1 MKTNLWYNSYNS
13 NRNNRQT
20 SRKELLMMIKSDNQ
34 QPNQLINEK
43 SPYLLQHAYNPV
55 DWYPWGEEAFR
66 KAKEENKP
74 LFLSIGYST
83 CHWCHVMETDSFE
96 DDEVAA
102 LLNKHYVAV
111 KVDREE
117 RPDLD
122 QQYMAACQALTG
134 QGGWPL
140 TVFLTPDLKPFY
152 AGTFFPK
159 VSRYGISGMLDI
171 LPRISDYWMKEK
183 ERVVQAAEEL
193 TGALSRLAVES
204 QSGQSELP
212 EDQGRQILS
221 KAYEQLRQNFD
232 REYAGFGDSPKFPAP
247 HQLLFLLRY
256 GAKQEAS
263 EAFKMVDKTL
273 EAFHRGGI
281 FDQLGFGIHR
291 YSVDRKW
298 LVPHF
303 EKMLYD
309 QALTLLAAAEAYRLT
324 GNLEARALAKKIV
337 TYLLRDMQAPGGAFY
352 AAEDAD
358 SEGEEGTFYVWRLAE
373 LLELFGPEQG
383 QLLADYYGVTAEGNF
398 EQGLNILSRPHSDS
412 EFASLKNVDQK
423 ELQNLFETA
432 RAKMFEARAEREKPF
447 LDDKVITAWNGL
459 LIAALARAGVL
470 LEEPDYIKQA
480 ERAAAFIIRHLTLP
494 DGQLLRRYRDQQ
506 AAINGFLDDYAAMVW
521 AYLEL
526 YRATLKEE
534 YLKTATSLNEQ
545 MMELFGNEQGTLY
558 YSREAEGE
566 GLPPLEAEAYDGA
579 IPSGFSM
586 AVMNQFRLGRLMQDE
601 GLMQRGTKL
610 LASQGKNLEKQPT
623 AYTYLLTALDYLL
636 TAGESLTY
644 CPAGGNCDLE

>member
-1 MKTNLWYNSYNS
+1 MIKAE
-13 NRNNRQT
+13 NRQ
-20 SRKELLMMIKSDNQ
+20 
-34 QPNQLINEK
+34 PNRLINEK

-55 DWYPWGEEAFR
+55 DWYPWGEEAFK
-66 KAKEENKP
+66 KAKDENKP

-83 CHWCHVMETDSFE
+83 CHWCHVMEKDSFE
-96 DDEVAA
+96 DEEVAA
-102 LLNKHYVAV
+102 LLNKRYVAV

-140 TVFLTPDLKPFY
+140 TVFITPDLKPFY

-159 VSRYGISGMLDI
+159 VSRYGISGMLEI
-171 LPRISDYWMKEK
+171 LPRISDYWIKEK

-193 TGALSRLAVES
+193 TGALSRMAAES
-204 QSGQSELP
+204 RSIQSELP
-212 EDQGRQILS
+212 EEMGRQILS
-221 KAYEQLRQNFD
+221 KAYEQLRKNFD
-232 REYAGFGDSPKFPAP
+232 RENAGFGDSPKFPAP

-256 GAKQEAS
+256 GVKHEES
-263 EAFKMVDKTL
+263 EAFKMVEKTL
-273 EAFHRGGI
+273 IAFNRGGI

-291 YSVDRKW
+291 YSVDSKW

-309 QALTLLAAAEAYRLT
+309 QALTLLAAAETHRLT
-324 GNLEARALAKKIV
+324 GNLEARDLAKKIV

-373 LLELFGPEQG
+373 LLELFGSEQG

-398 EQGLNILSRPHSDS
+398 EQGLNVLSRPHSNP
-412 EFASLKNVDQK
+412 EFASLKSLDEE
-423 ELQNLFETA
+423 ELHNLLETA
-432 RAKMFEARAEREKPF
+432 RAKMLEARADREKPF

-480 ERAAAFIIRHLTLP
+480 ERAAAFIIKHLTLP
-494 DGQLLRRYRDQQ
+494 DGQLLRRYREQQ
-506 AAINGFLDDYAAMVW
+506 AAIKGFLDDYAAMVW

-534 YLKTATSLNEQ
+534 YLKTATSLNKQ
-545 MMELFGNEQGTLY
+545 MMEHFGNEQGALN
-558 YSREAEGE
+558 YSREAEAE

-601 GLMQRGTKL
+601 GLVQRGTKL

-636 TAGESLTY
+636 TAGEGLTY

>member
-1 MKTNLWYNSYNS
+1 MVKDL
-13 NRNNRQT
+13 
-20 SRKELLMMIKSDNQ
+20 SR
-34 QPNQLINEK
+34 QPNRLINEK

-55 DWYPWGEEAFR
+55 DWYPWGEEAFK
-66 KAKEENKP
+66 KAKDENKP

-83 CHWCHVMETDSFE
+83 CHWCHVMEKDSFE
-96 DDEVAA
+96 DDKVAA

-140 TVFLTPDLKPFY
+140 TVFLTPELKPFY

-159 VSRYGISGMLDI
+159 DNRFGISGMLEI
-171 LPRISDYWMKEK
+171 LPRISEYWQKEK
-183 ERVVQAAEEL
+183 ERVVQAAAEL
-193 TGALSRLAVES
+193 TGALSRIAEES
-204 QSGQSELP
+204 RSGQAELP
-212 EDQGRQILS
+212 EDQVRQILN
-221 KAYEQLRQNFD
+221 KAYHQLKQSFD
-232 REYAGFGDSPKFPAP
+232 REHAGFGSAPKFPAP

-256 GAKQEAS
+256 GAGQKDA
-263 EAFKMVDKTL
+263 EAFAMVEKTL
-273 EAFHRGGI
+273 KALYRGGI

-291 YSVDRKW
+291 YSVDSRW

-309 QALTLLAAAEAYRLT
+309 QALTLLAAAEAYHLT
-324 GNLEARALAKKIV
+324 GNIEAKELAAAV
-337 TYLLRDMQAPGGAFY
+337 AEYLFTYLQSSGGAFY

-373 LLELFGPEQG
+373 LEELFGPEHG
-383 QLLADYYGVTAEGNF
+383 QLVAEYFGVAGEGNF
-398 EQGLNILSRPHSDS
+398 EKDLNVLSRPHEDP
-412 EFASLKNVDQK
+412 EFASQK
-423 ELQNLFETA
+423 GLSEEELQKILTA
-432 RAKMFEARAEREKPF
+432 ARAEMLERRARRERPF

-459 LIAALARAGVL
+459 VIAALARAGAL
-470 LEEPDYIKQA
+470 LEVPDYIDQA
-480 ERAAAFIIRHLTLP
+480 ERAAGFISKQLTLP
-494 DGQLLRRYRDQQ
+494 DGRLLRRYRDQQ
-506 AAINGFLDDYAAMVW
+506 ASIDGFLDDYAAMVW

-526 YRATLKEE
+526 YRATRKEE
-534 YLKTATSLNEQ
+534 YLETASSLNEQ
-545 MMELFGNEQGTLY
+545 MMKLFGNEGGTLN

-586 AVMNQFRLGRLMQDE
+586 AVMNQLRLGRLLQNE
-601 GLMQRGTKL
+601 GLVQRGTRL
-610 LASQGKNLEKQPT
+610 LASQGRNLEKQPT

-636 TAGESLTY
+636 NVSESPTY
-644 CPAGGNCDLE
+644 CLAGGNCDLE

>member
-1 MKTNLWYNSYNS
+1 MAKK
-13 NRNNRQT
+13 NNRQPN
-20 SRKELLMMIKSDNQ
+20 RLIK
-34 QPNQLINEK
+34 EK

-83 CHWCHVMETDSFE
+83 CHWCHVMENDSFE
-96 DDEVAA
+96 DEDVAA
-102 LLNKHYVAV
+102 LLNKLYVAV

-140 TVFLTPDLKPFY
+140 TVFLTPDLMPFY

-159 VSRYGISGMLDI
+159 VSRYGISGMLEI
-171 LPRISDYWMKEK
+171 LPRISDYWIKENG
-183 ERVVQAAEEL
+183 RVVQAAEEL
-193 TGALSRLAVES
+193 TGALNRLAADS
-204 QSGQSELP
+204 RSGQSELL

-221 KAYEQLRQNFD
+221 KAYAQMKQNFD
-232 REYAGFGDSPKFPAP
+232 QKDAGFGAAPKFPAP

-256 GAKQEAS
+256 GAKHEESA
-263 EAFKMVDKTL
+263 AFEMVEKTL
-273 EAFHRGGI
+273 QAFHRGGI

-291 YSVDRKW
+291 YSVDSKW

-309 QALTLLAAAEAYRLT
+309 QALTLLAAAEAYHLT
-324 GNLEARALAKKIV
+324 GNIEMRDLAKNIV
-337 TYLLRDMQAPGGAFY
+337 TYLFRDMQAPGGAFY

-383 QLLADYYGVTAEGNF
+383 QLLADYYGVTREGNF
-398 EQGLNILSRPHSDS
+398 EKGLNVLSRPHSDP
-412 EFASLKNVDQK
+412 EFASLKGLDEE
-423 ELQNLFETA
+423 ELHNLLQTA
-432 RAKMFEARAEREKPF
+432 RIKMLEVRAEREKPF

-480 ERAAAFIIRHLTLP
+480 ERAAAFIAEHLILP
-494 DGQLLRRYRDQQ
+494 DGQLQRRYRDQQ
-506 AAINGFLDDYAAMVW
+506 AAISGFLDDYAAMVW

-534 YLKTATSLNEQ
+534 YLKTATAINKK
-545 MMELFGNEQGTLY
+545 MIELFGNQWGTLN
-558 YSREAEGE
+558 YSRAVERE
-566 GLPPLEAEAYDGA
+566 GLAPLEAEAYDGA

-586 AVMNQFRLGRLMQDE
+586 AVMNQFRLGRLLQED
-601 GLMQRGTKL
+601 GLQQSGIKL
-610 LASQGKNLEKQPT
+610 LGAQAKNLKKQPT
-623 AYTYLLTALDYLL
+623 AYAYLLTALDYRL
-636 TAGESLTY
+636 TAGDSLTY